1 METHQKISNSPSLRE
16 QIWYFF
22 PLQLLLLHLKRNQVV
37 LLFWAILFLYITQA
51 IGLKYGIPFL
61 FLTPEYFDSIDFLS
75 YFILGVAT
83 GGFIM
88 AFNIYS
94 YIMFASEFP
103 FLATF
108 SRPFIKFCYNNFII
122 PLLYVLLYCWFSYSF
137 QINEELISSKD
148 ALMNLLGLNTGILF
162 FIVFSSIYFIRFNKN
177 IYHFSGKDEAYY
189 QSQFQEI
196 VKEAT
201 FHKKTKWY
209 YRLSQKRKV
218 KIVTYINNF
227 KEIKLARNIEHYDK
241 KLLKRVFAQNHINAS
256 IYELMLFITFLV
268 LGFFRDNPLFNI
280 PAGAS
285 IFIFFTLALLLYSAL
300 YSWFK
305 GWTLSLFIV
314 LLLCFNSLTGS
325 ADSFFF
331 KSYAHGIDYSV
342 QPQYTNEHLKA
353 IATNSNQIQKDSLN
367 TIQILEN
374 WQKNASN
381 ITGKKPKLV
390 VLNISGGGLRSAL
403 WSFHATSY
411 LDSIC
416 KHQLLPQTELI
427 TGASGGMIGIS
438 YLRALYHQKQSDT
451 TIHLTAQKYK
461 HQIAK
466 DLLNPLLFGIATT
479 DFIFRF
485 QQTKFGDYSYS
496 KDRGYSFEHKIQEN
510 FDNTFKNKTL
520 GDYLIPEMNGE
531 IPLVFL
537 TPTIANDGRRLLISP
552 HSHSYLATD
561 TATFNNIDYQQLFKT
576 NKPNQLKYLSALRMS
591 ANFPYVLP
599 MVSLPSSPNLE
610 IVDAG
615 IKDNYGVQTSTEF
628 LETFENWI
636 TQNTSGVIFI
646 EIRDTPKLKP
656 IKSAHNY
663 NSLLQRLTLPVGNI
677 VKNVLRI
684 QDYNN
689 AQLIQKLEQKYTA
702 PLHCFTLFMN
712 QNEKQNISMSWHLT
726 QLDCENIY
734 GSIESNHNQKTITAI
749 KKLILNN

>member
-1 METHQKISNSPSLRE
+1 MEKKKKISNSPSLRE

-22 PLQLLLLHLKRNQVV
+22 PIQLLLLQLKRNQVV
-37 LLFWAILFLYITQA
+37 LIFWAVLFLYITQT
-51 IGLKYGIPFL
+51 IGIKYGIPFL
-61 FLTPEYFDSIDFLS
+61 FLTPEYFGSIDFLS

-122 PLLYVLLYCWFSYSF
+122 PLLYVVVYCWLSYSF
-137 QINEELISSKD
+137 QISEELVTPSE
-148 ALMNLLGLNTGILF
+148 AVFNLLGVNSGILF
-162 FIVFSSIYFIRFNKN
+162 FIIFSSIYFIGFNKN
-177 IYHFSGKDEAYY
+177 IYHISGKDEAYY
-189 QSQFQEI
+189 QSRFQDI

-209 YRLSQKRKV
+209 YRLSQKRKI

-227 KEIKLARNIEHYDK
+227 KEIKLARNIKHYDK

-285 IFIFFTLALLLYSAL
+285 IFIFLTLALLLYSAF

-305 GWTLSLFIV
+305 GWTLSLIIIS
-314 LLLCFNSLTGS
+314 LLLFNVFSGS
-325 ADSFFF
+325 ADSYFF
-331 KSYAHGIDYSV
+331 KSYAHGIDYSTK
-342 QPQYTNEHLKA
+342 PKYTNENLEL
-353 IATNSNQIQKDSLN
+353 IATNSQQITKDSLN
-367 TIQILEN
+367 TIEILKN
-374 WQKNASN
+374 WKKKSS
-381 ITGKKPKLV
+381 ITTEYKPKLV

-403 WSFHATSY
+403 WSFHATTY
-411 LDSIC
+411 LDSVC
-416 KHQLLPQTELI
+416 DNQLIPQTELI

-438 YLRALYHQKQSDT
+438 YLRELYHQKQLDS
-451 TIHLTAQKYK
+451 TINLTSEKYK
-461 HQIAK
+461 NQIAK

-485 QQTKFGDYSYS
+485 QQTEFGDYSYS
-496 KDRGYSFEHKIQEN
+496 KDRGYSFENKIQKN
-510 FDNTFKNKTL
+510 FDNTFQNTTL
-520 GDYLIPEMNGE
+520 GDYLSLEKQGDIPM
-531 IPLVFL
+531 VFL

-561 TATFNNIDYQQLFKT
+561 TATFNNVDYQQLFKE
-576 NKPNQLKYLSALRMS
+576 NRPNELKYLSALRMS
-591 ANFPYVLP
+591 ANFPYILP

-628 LETFENWI
+628 LETFEDWI
-636 TQNTSGVIFI
+636 TENTSGVVFI

-656 IKSAHNY
+656 IKEKHNY
-663 NSLLQRLTLPVGNI
+663 NSLIQRLTLPVGNI
-677 VKNVLRI
+677 IKNVLRI

-689 AQLIQKLEQKYTA
+689 AQLVKKLKQNYNA
-702 PLHCFTLFMN
+702 PIDSFTLFMN

-726 QLDCENIY
+726 QLDCEKIY
-734 GSIESNHNQKTITAI
+734 ASIESKHNQQSIKEI
-749 KKLILNN
+749 KKLILN